1 MGECVCNSSMFWNGN
16 PLISGTCE
24 YKRTINEYCYPYLN
38 TWCDDTGPVGQ
49 GLSCASYV
57 NPYGSEYGK

>member
-1 MGECVCNSSMFWNGN
+1 MFWNGN

-24 YKRTINEYCYPYLN
+24 YKRTINEFCYPYLS

-49 GLSCASYV
+49 NLICANYS